1 MKNERLK
8 DSLDDALSGIGE
20 NPWLLR
26 QVMAR
31 AESEENKPVKKRISL
46 GTVVIAVLVLA
57 LMSAGIAAVSQW
69 NVLDFLRKWDK
80 DEPLVTVEIRQKD
93 ETENA
98 RAQVESAVYDGGTLA
113 FDLTLENKHPEV
125 PEWFMFETFTVNG
138 MEVEP
143 GQIWED
149 NPGENIYNIVP
160 FDNQWLPNWEYY
172 DGTAMCGELVRLPAE
187 IAGAENVHVEMIV
200 KVYRP
205 TRPVALIDRWN
216 KDDSSFREELENL
229 IAEGYYVIPAEKSWS
244 DNETLIPSEGQFV
257 PEEDL
262 EACPSGWAE
271 ALGGPL
277 EQDIMGP
284 LTEETM
290 EIRFDVKKSALTDN
304 ITPLQAQEV
313 YENEYCTAVYDQAD
327 ISPLSLYL
335 TLRITPKDDRCK
347 PVGGCRL
354 TDGEGKDFRD
364 PRFIPLM
371 KEESR
376 TESGDLVW
384 RYRWDQ
390 LLIRN
395 LPDTISL
402 TCRLENGEDLVFPI
416 KVR

>member
-187 IAGAENVHVEMIV
+187 IAGAETVHVGMIM

-216 KDDSSFREELENL
+216 KDDSVFREELENL

-244 DNETLIPSEGQFV
+244 DDETLMPSEGQFV

-271 ALGGPL
+271 ALGGPP

-304 ITPLQAQEV
+304 ITPLQTQEV

-335 TLRITPKDDRCK
+335 TLRITPKDAA
-347 PVGGCRL
+347 
-354 TDGEGKDFRD
+354 
-364 PRFIPLM
+364 RFIF
-371 KEESR
+371 R
-376 TESGDLVW
+376 VDRGTV
-384 RYRWDQ
+384 Q
-390 LLIRN
+390 
-395 LPDTISL
+395 
-402 TCRLENGEDLVFPI
+402 
-416 KVR
+416 